1 MNSKH
6 TMRNT
11 FHRQV
16 LILQAVPRYPR
27 RISTEAIRRTLS
39 AAGHEI
45 SLRTIQRDLIKL
57 SEKMPIVCDDAK
69 PAGWSWSKDSE
80 VMVLPALDPHA
91 AVTLQLAKTY
101 LERLLPQAT
110 LDHLAPQFRLA
121 EETLDAYGNGLRKW
135 PDKIRVSHRGPN
147 LATPKVD
154 RNAQAELYE
163 GLLKEKQVR
172 IKYRGHQAENA
183 REYVINP
190 LGLVVRDR
198 ITYMVCTF
206 QGYNDPRHIALHRVE
221 SAEKLDV
228 PATAPDG
235 FDLDAFLRKGE
246 LDFATGETIRLRFAM
261 SEIAAFHLRE
271 CPLSA
276 DQEIEPSE
284 AEGYVIISATVQDSW
299 ELRWWLLSFGDEAE
313 VVEPI
318 ELRSLIG
325 KVAKGV
331 AEYYQG

>member
-11 FHRQV
+11 FHRQLLV
-16 LILQAVPRYPR
+16 LNAVKRFPGKS
-27 RISTEAIRRTLS
+27 STREIQNQLS
-39 AAGHEI
+39 TAGHDVN
-45 SLRTIQRDLIKL
+45 LRTIQRDLNKL
-57 SEKMPIVCDDAK
+57 SETLSLVCDEGK
-69 PAGWSWSKDSE
+69 PGGWSWARDAK
-80 VMVLPALDPHA
+80 VMDLPALDPHA

-101 LERLLPQAT
+101 LERLLPKAT
-110 LDHLAPQFRLA
+110 LEHLAPQFRLA
-121 EETLDAYGNGLRKW
+121 EETLDVYGNGLRKW
-135 PDKIRVSHRGPN
+135 PDKIRVLHRGPN
-147 LATPKVD
+147 LSTPKVG

-172 IKYRGHQAENA
+172 IKYRGYQAESA

-246 LDFATGETIRLRFAM
+246 LDFATGETIRLRFAL
-261 SEIAAFHLRE
+261 SENAAFQLRE

-313 VVEPI
+313 VMEPVD
-318 ELRSLIG
+318 LRALFR
-325 KVAKGV
+325 KVAENIGD
-331 AEYYQG
+331 YYK